1 MERHVISRMFIFKNI
16 LEWAEQ
22 EELETITV
30 AKFEEA
36 VERAPTSEQIHMVNA
51 ESRGFSHAIT

>member
-1 MERHVISRMFIFKNI
+1 MEWHFISRVPILKSI

-22 EELETITV
+22 DELETITV

-36 VERAPTSEQIHMVNA
+36 VGDAFRREADP
-51 ESRGFSHAIT
+51 